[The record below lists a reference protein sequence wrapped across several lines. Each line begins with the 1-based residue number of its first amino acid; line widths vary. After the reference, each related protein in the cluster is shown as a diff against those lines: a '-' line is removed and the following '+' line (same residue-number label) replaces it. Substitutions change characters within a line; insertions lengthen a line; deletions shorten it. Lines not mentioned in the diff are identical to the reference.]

1 MPNTN
6 AAAASCDNPTAQA
19 NSPMTGQA
27 TDVANDPLNATD
39 PTGMCRGG
47 DPDGKCEFATSVSDS
62 KNAGAVA
69 AAKEKGDAA
78 LQRIDKSIQGL
89 GDDTTYKYQSTEG
102 TTISQTGAEIKTQW
116 NDQSF
121 TMTDQSDFGN
131 SGGGTAAYGN
141 TVMNAENFSGWE
153 ALGQGEFILLH
164 DGMAHTSRV
173 GQGVLQASILKHNQ
187 DVAAGRTSGGFYDQT
202 AKGGLASPYAR
213 FNETY
218 ANAHARGLMSVA
230 RIPGVVP
237 PAPPYGYR

>member
-1 MPNTN
+1 
-6 AAAASCDNPTAQA
+6 
-19 NSPMTGQA
+19 MTGQA

-141 TVMNAENFSGWE
+141 IVMNAENFSGWE

-173 GQGVLQASILKHNQ
+173 GQGVLRPRYSNTIKMSPLGGPVVDFMIKPPKEASLAHTQ
-187 DVAAGRTSGGFYDQT
+187 DSMRPTPT
-202 AKGGLASPYAR
+202 
-213 FNETY
+213 
-218 ANAHARGLMSVA
+218 HMRGDSCL
-230 RIPGVVP
+230 
-237 PAPPYGYR
+237 